1 MLRGT
6 RTSTKCLKSDGRVW
20 RQREENEAGKKRSVN
35 LSKAIQAGKGTTT
48 LSGFQTTTVAPGQ
61 TYRRKLEGRKLRNF
75 RLSILQSVRRILALG
90 FGECEKRCNLT
101 GKDSTVGRNEFVGKG
116 RKYRVGKQKKKSG
129 TRQRGHLNE
138 KAEGCRLTMLLG
150 TTSGTT

>member
-75 RLSILQSVRRILALG
+75 RLSILQSVRRILALEFGISRKQFRQERERRPCLG
-90 FGECEKRCNLT
+90 FKQRPWHRDKRTGENSREGSYETSDCL
-101 GKDSTVGRNEFVGKG
+101 F
-116 RKYRVGKQKKKSG
+116 YRVYVGF
-129 TRQRGHLNE
+129 
-138 KAEGCRLTMLLG
+138 LLWG
-150 TTSGTT
+150 SESV